1 MQQFSVRTSAEEN
14 SNTAAEE
21 QPACLPLQRVSEVC
35 MKGFT
40 PPPPSTPDAGRPGV
54 AVQQPTAAPL
64 SSSKGHLILHYFVAP
79 SVALKF
85 IFQFLELLQQIYFFL
100 PPLCEKVSHNPFH
113 RRRLASQQ
121 GAGES
126 NQASAR
132 SCRCVFN
139 RPCKSSQVTV
149 MAFPDL
155 LPNFK
160 QQSGC
165 PTAVPKCCQE

>member
-14 SNTAAEE
+14 SNRAAVE
-21 QPACLPLQRVSEVC
+21 QTACLPLQRVSEVC

-40 PPPPSTPDAGRPGV
+40 PPPRSRPDAGRPGV

-64 SSSKGHLILHYFVAP
+64 SSSEGHLISRYFVAP
-79 SVALKF
+79 SVALRF
-85 IFQFLELLQQIYFFL
+85 IFQFLELLQQMYFFL

-121 GAGES
+121 EAGKC

-149 MAFPDL
+149 MAF
-155 LPNFK
+155 
-160 QQSGC
+160 
-165 PTAVPKCCQE
+165 

>member
-1 MQQFSVRTSAEEN
+1 MS
-14 SNTAAEE
+14 
-21 QPACLPLQRVSEVC
+21 
-35 MKGFT
+35 
-40 PPPPSTPDAGRPGV
+40 PPSEGLWSLHEELYQPPVETNRCYPS
-54 AVQQPTAAPL
+54 VQRRSL
-64 SSSKGHLILHYFVAP
+64 DLILFCRALSCFEIHFSISRIVA
-79 SVALKF
+79 ADT
-85 IFQFLELLQQIYFFL
+85 FFL

-121 GAGES
+121 GAGKC

-149 MAFPDL
+149 MAFRDL

-165 PTAVPKCCQE
+165 PTVMPKCCQE